1 MDRPDIRPS
10 ALKHGISA
18 ERMIHVVDT
27 TCPMPLDH
35 PDGNGQVIFLGPDQR
50 GVPLEVTG
58 FQDDNGHLTILHAM
72 RLRPSYKAA
81 YEEVMRWL

>member
-10 ALKHGISA
+10 ALRHGISE
-18 ERMIHVVDT
+18 ERMRQVVA

-35 PDGNGQVIFLGPDQR
+35 PDGSGQVIYLGPDQR

-58 FQDDNGHLTILHAM
+58 FQDDNGHVTIIHAM
-72 RLRPSYKAA
+72 RLRPSYKSA

>member
-10 ALKHGISA
+10 ALKHGINA
-18 ERMIHVVDT
+18 ERMIHVVT

-35 PDGNGQVIFLGPDQR
+35 PQGSGQVIFLGLDQR

-58 FQDDNGHLTILHAM
+58 FQDDNGHLTIIHAM
-72 RLRPSYKAA
+72 RLRPSYRAA
-81 YEEVMRWL
+81 YREVMRWL